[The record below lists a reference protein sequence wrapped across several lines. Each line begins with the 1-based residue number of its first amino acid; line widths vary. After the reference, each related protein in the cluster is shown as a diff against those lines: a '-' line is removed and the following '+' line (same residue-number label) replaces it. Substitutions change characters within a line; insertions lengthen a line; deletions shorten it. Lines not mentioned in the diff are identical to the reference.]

1 MPFPPLA
8 PRPVAPSPPAT
19 RRRRAAPTAL
29 LATSL
34 AALLAAGARPA
45 DLAVDSIQELEPLVE
60 ILPSIPAFSERL
72 PPLWE
77 QAIERDD
84 AEPRRLAVETV
95 ALAARRGMRGL
106 ERFVPRLE
114 RLLADDPD
122 AATRAAA
129 ATALVALDARDSAP
143 LLAASADRE
152 GMTVAGVVEPALA
165 RWDHTPRREAWLAAL
180 GAGAARPG
188 IRRLAIDALGAVRE
202 ARAAAPLERL
212 VGDAAGEPAE
222 RLAAARALS
231 MIRAEGLDGL
241 AGTLAARAAG
251 TGPEALPRVLAV
263 ALLSSH
269 ASPAAADFLARLA
282 VDPEP
287 AVATGALERLDE
299 IDAPRALAIARDSL
313 GVPDA
318 GQRFVAAR
326 LAVRPADTDAIGR
339 VAPLLG
345 DRNPRIR
352 RFVAGALADL
362 AAADDLRPA
371 VIERAV
377 AALEGDAWRS
387 LEQAALLVGRLDH
400 EPAADRLLTL
410 LRADRDE
417 VAIAAAW
424 ALRKLEVEATLAPL
438 LDYAREARGRLA
450 STDPEPQRGR
460 LGKQAQQIHQLFGIL
475 RHREA
480 EDLLREYVPKSQID
494 PYARSAAFWALG
506 KIHEDEADYDLAPA
520 FAERLSDVG
529 STPPELFS
537 VRWMAAVAL
546 GYLRARSQLDTLR
559 EFAERDTMYNA
570 TGFSS
575 YWAVERITGEPM
587 PEKPQAEDGI
597 GGWFLEPP

>member
-1 MPFPPLA
+1 MPFPPSA
-8 PRPVAPSPPAT
+8 PRPVVPALPAA
-19 RRRRAAPTAL
+19 RRRAAPAAL
-29 LATSL
+29 LATLL
-34 AALLAAGARPA
+34 AALLAGPA
-45 DLAVDSIQELEPLVE
+45 HAVDLAVDSIQELEPLVR
-60 ILPSIPAFSERL
+60 ILPTIPSFSERL

-77 QAIERDD
+77 QAIDRDD
-84 AEPRRLAVETV
+84 AEPRRLAVDTV
-95 ALAARRGMRGL
+95 GLAARRGMRGL

-129 ATALVALDARDSAP
+129 AAALVALDARDSADR
-143 LLAASADRE
+143 LAAAADRE
-152 GMTVAGVVEPALA
+152 GMPVAGVVEPALA
-165 RWDHTPRREAWLAAL
+165 RWDHAPRREAWLATL
-180 GAGAARPG
+180 GDGASRAGV
-188 IRRLAIDALGAVRE
+188 RRLAIDALGAVRE
-202 ARAAAPLERL
+202 ARAAAPLEGIVADGGR
-212 VGDAAGEPAE
+212 EPAE
-222 RLAAARALS
+222 RLAAARALGA
-231 MIRAEGLDGL
+231 IRAEGLDDF
-241 AGTLAARAAG
+241 AGRLTAAATD
-251 TGPEALPRVLAV
+251 TGPAALPRVLAV
-263 ALLSSH
+263 ALMSSH
-269 ASPAAADFLARLA
+269 ASPAAADLLARLA

-299 IDAPRALAIARDSL
+299 IDAPRALSIARESL

-326 LAVRPADTDAIGR
+326 LAVRPADADAIGR

-352 RFVAGALADL
+352 RFIAGSLADL
-362 AAADDLRPA
+362 GDSADLRPV

-377 AALEGDAWRS
+377 AALDGDAWRS
-387 LEQAALLVGRLDH
+387 LEQAALLVGHLDH
-400 EPAADRLLTL
+400 EPAADRLLAL
-410 LRADRDE
+410 LRADREE

-450 STDPEPQRGR
+450 SSDPEPLRGR

-475 RHREA
+475 RFRGA

-520 FAERLSDVG
+520 FAERLADVG

-537 VRWMAAVAL
+537 VRWMAAVGL

-559 EFAERDTMYNA
+559 EFAQRDTMYNA

-587 PEKPQAEDGI
+587 PETPQGVEGI